1 MTQPSAEDPAQNI
14 PTESE
19 RESAAPMLL
28 RGRWLVVIR
37 VACIVVALVA
47 LVIWVCGLPLR
58 YAQLGAVCTVAPA
71 NCGDQQITPSV
82 YQLFKDAGVP
92 LSFYA
97 AFLGTMEVLYALTY
111 LLMGALLL
119 LRRSDTRIGLLTAV
133 LLITYAVAQTDA
145 DVVASAVP
153 SLAAPANL
161 LDPFSFICLALF
173 LDLFPDGRF
182 VPRWARWVLLVWIP
196 LFLVVA
202 VVSFSDIVPI
212 LFGFLFLSLGFQIY
226 RYRWVSSPLQ
236 RQQTKW
242 VIFGLLLGVLG
253 AGAVITIGSLFRLE
267 SAFGLWGLFTA
278 NTLIYLFSACIP
290 LSIGVAILRSRL
302 WDIDTLI
309 NRTLVYGSLTAL
321 LAALYAGLIIGL
333 QHLTGVIATP
343 VASNPVILVVSTL
356 AIAAL
361 VQPLRTW
368 LQALIDRAFYRRK
381 YDAEKTLA
389 AFGASLGQEVDLE
402 QIRGHMLA
410 VVIQTMQPDHI
421 SLWLRPRETP
431 PTEQSHRLEADR

>member
-1 MTQPSAEDPAQNI
+1 
-14 PTESE
+14 
-19 RESAAPMLL
+19 
-28 RGRWLVVIR
+28 
-37 VACIVVALVA
+37 
-47 LVIWVCGLPLR
+47 
-58 YAQLGAVCTVAPA
+58 
-71 NCGDQQITPSV
+71 
-82 YQLFKDAGVP
+82 
-92 LSFYA
+92 
-97 AFLGTMEVLYALTY
+97 LTY
-111 LLMGALLL
+111 LVMGALLL
-119 LRRSDTRIGLLTAV
+119 WRRSDTRIGLLTAV
-133 LLITYAVAQTDA
+133 LLITYGVAQTDGDA
-145 DVVASAVP
+145 VASAVRT
-153 SLAAPANL
+153 LAFPAGL

-173 LDLFPDGRF
+173 LNLFPDGRF
-182 VPRWARWVLLVWIP
+182 VPRWTRWVMMAWIP

-202 VVSFSDIVPI
+202 FVSFNDIVPV
-212 LFGFLFLSLGFQIY
+212 LFGFLFLSLGIQIY
-226 RYRWVSSPLQ
+226 RFRRVSSPVQ

-253 AGAVITIGSLFRLE
+253 AGTVIVAGSLFRLG
-267 SAFGLWGLFTA
+267 SAFGLWGLFTG

-290 LSIGVAILRSRL
+290 LSIGLAILRSRL

-333 QHLTGVIATP
+333 ERLTSLIAGP
-343 VASNPVILVVSTL
+343 AASNPFILVVSTL
-356 AIAAL
+356 VIAAL

-410 VVIQTMQPDHI
+410 VVNQTMRPDHI
-421 SLWLRPRETP
+421 SLWLRPRETL
-431 PTEQSHRLEADR
+431 TTKQAIHQEADRQISLPK

>member
-1 MTQPSAEDPAQNI
+1 MTQPSAVDPAQYT
-14 PTESE
+14 PAESE
-19 RESAAPMLL
+19 RESAAPVRL

-37 VACIVVALVA
+37 VVCIVVALVA
-47 LVIWVCGLPLR
+47 LVIWVFGLPLR

-71 NCGDQQITPSV
+71 NCGDQQITPSI
-82 YQLFKDAGVP
+82 YHLFKDAGVP

-97 AFLGTMEVLYALTY
+97 AYFGTVEVLYALTY
-111 LLMGALLL
+111 LVMGALLL

-133 LLITYAVAQTDA
+133 LLITYAVAQTDG
-145 DVVASAVP
+145 DVVATAVRT
-153 SLAAPANL
+153 LAVPANL

-173 LDLFPDGRF
+173 LYLFPDGRF
-182 VPRWARWVLLVWIP
+182 VPRWAPWVLAVWIP

-202 VVSFSDIVPI
+202 FVSFNDIVPV
-212 LFGFLFLSLGFQIY
+212 LFGFLFFSLGIQIY
-226 RYRWVSSPLQ
+226 RYRRVSSPLQ

-253 AGAVITIGSLFRLE
+253 AGTVIVIGSLFRLG
-267 SAFGLWGLFTA
+267 SAFGLWGLFTG
-278 NTLIYLFSACIP
+278 NTLIYLFSSCIP
-290 LSIGVAILRSRL
+290 LSIGLAILRSRL

-321 LAALYAGLIIGL
+321 LASLYAGLIIGL
-333 QHLTGVIATP
+333 QHLTGIIAAP
-343 VASNPVILVVSTL
+343 AASNPVILVVSTL

-381 YDAEKTLA
+381 YDGEKTLA

-402 QIRGHMLA
+402 QIRAHMLA
-410 VVIQTMQPDHI
+410 VVIQTMQPDHV

-431 PTEQSHRLEADR
+431 ATEQSLQRKADR